1 MRHLKL
7 PLRPLLLVAV
17 MTAGLSAHSHAADS
31 ASLEW
36 ASGNQTQMLRL
47 GVQWAWQEPL
57 WQGNDSLIGGYWDLT
72 LAHWREQ
79 RYKGRADTEQEVISV
94 GITPVLRFQQ
104 SSRVGFYAEAGIG
117 LHLLSEPYDNNGHV
131 LSGNLQFGDHIG
143 LGYVFKNQVDLS
155 LKIQHFSNGGTQ
167 KPNDGT
173 NFVVIKLGRSF

>member
-1 MRHLKL
+1 MRTLPL
-7 PLRPLLLVAV
+7 PLRPLLLAAIL
-17 MTAGLSAHSHAADS
+17 TTGLSAPGHAADS

-57 WQGNDSLIGGYWDLT
+57 WQGNDSHIGGYWDLT

-79 RYKGRADTEQEVISV
+79 RYQDRADAGQDVISV

-143 LGYVFKNQVDLS
+143 IGYVFNNQIDLS